1 MREKSPKTEPFEHY
15 ERPKNCAMLSL
26 ASEWTKLLEGE
37 IKVSHSPD
45 FLPLRPPLLEGVLLL
60 VRPLHPGHLVLR
72 PSSGTRSTLVRLIC
86 GTVDDSL

>member
-1 MREKSPKTEPFEHY
+1 MPINARKTEPFGHY

-26 ASEWTKLLEGE
+26 ASEWTKLLVGE

-60 VRPLHPGHLVLR
+60 VLHQVKSAIASWKNPQNTHTLGFQKTVL
-72 PSSGTRSTLVRLIC
+72 
-86 GTVDDSL
+86 